1 MQQRCNVWALIFFL
15 NCYILNLRDNRIPS
29 ERGDNMGKE
38 NVRMRLAS
46 ESRQILDKLKDD
58 VYNKLGYEVSYSSIV
73 SQAVR
78 EYVPKKERIDW
89 IKLKETAIPFSSLKQ
104 SNNWEYQTSLMLEKD
119 VLILLSELQNFFLD
133 VFQAKR
139 IHRAFCIRLCLKA
152 QFLLSNNDS

>member
-1 MQQRCNVWALIFFL
+1 MK
-15 NCYILNLRDNRIPS
+15 
-29 ERGDNMGKE
+29 KE

-46 ESRQILDKLKDD
+46 ESKIILDKLQED

-78 EYVPKKERIDW
+78 EYVPKKESINW
-89 IKLKETAIPFSSLKQ
+89 KKLKETAISLSLKQ
-104 SNNWEYQTSLMLEKD
+104 SNNWEYQTSFMLEED

-139 IHRAFCIRLCLKA
+139 IHRAFCVRLCLKA
-152 QFLLSNNDS
+152 QFLLSDNDT